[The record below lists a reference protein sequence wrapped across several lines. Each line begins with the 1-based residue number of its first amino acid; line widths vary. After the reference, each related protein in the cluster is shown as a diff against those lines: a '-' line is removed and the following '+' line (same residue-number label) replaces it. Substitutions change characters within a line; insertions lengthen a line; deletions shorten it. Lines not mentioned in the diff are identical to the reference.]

1 MSKSDVSKI
10 ASIKNITES
19 EARKIC
25 VQVQKCFKVG
35 FPPYKVIA
43 KTVQMF
49 PDATVKDIALCIDSD
64 LIYGVKAELS
74 TRRKQNDHPSW
85 LSDKKL
91 IKSVANLLP
100 DEDRGSEEMAKQIL
114 IDLARIKPNA
124 VRLLTSEQ
132 VVEVLKRVKR
142 SGNWNFRQLML
153 ETRKEAYGYLGDPD
167 HPWIKVISTPM
178 GGKPR

>member
-1 MSKSDVSKI
+1 MSKSAVSKI

-19 EARKIC
+19 EARKFC

-35 FPPYKVIA
+35 FPPIKVIA

-49 PDATVKDIALCIDSD
+49 PDTTVKDIALNIDSD
-64 LIYGVKAELS
+64 LIYGVKAKLS

-85 LSDKKL
+85 LSDEKL

-100 DEDRGSEEMAKQIL
+100 DEDRGNEEIAKQIL
-114 IDLARIKPNA
+114 IDLIRIQPNI

-132 VVEVLKRVKR
+132 MLKVLKRVKR

-153 ETRKEAYGYLGDPD
+153 ETRKEAYGYSGDPD